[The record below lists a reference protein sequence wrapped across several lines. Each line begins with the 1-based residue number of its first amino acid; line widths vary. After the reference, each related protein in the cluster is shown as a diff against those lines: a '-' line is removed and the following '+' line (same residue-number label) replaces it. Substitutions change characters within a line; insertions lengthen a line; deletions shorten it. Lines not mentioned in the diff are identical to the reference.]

1 MSDESGDGQKRTLLA
16 TRLSDE
22 EMDLLRWIGSRMS
35 RVLLGRYEELPYI
48 DRNDELGVVANM
60 VARVARELRR
70 SRERDEARRK
80 ELELRG
86 RELEARVQELE
97 QARAEQERLLAA
109 VRELSAPVL
118 EVYRGVLLVPIA
130 GALDGALLAQAEGRV
145 LAHVGAAGAR
155 TVILDIT
162 GATAI
167 DPVVA
172 EGLVRIARALS
183 LLGARVV
190 LCGVSAAAARTAVEQ
205 GLDFAPALLRA
216 DLGSALEAAIG
227 AEIRRA
233 RRT

>member
-1 MSDESGDGQKRTLLA
+1 MSDGTEDEQKRLPLAARLL
-16 TRLSDE
+16 DE

-35 RVLLGRYEELPYI
+35 RVLIGKYEELPFL
-48 DRNDELGVVANM
+48 DRKDELGVVANM

-80 ELELRG
+80 ELEMRG
-86 RELEARVQELE
+86 RELEARVAELE
-97 QARAEQERLLAA
+97 EARAEQERLLAR

-118 EVYRGVLLVPIA
+118 EVYRSVLLVPIA
-130 GALDGALLAQAEGRV
+130 GALDASLLAQAEGRV
-145 LAHVGAAGAR
+145 LARASQAGAR

-162 GATAI
+162 GALAI

-190 LCGVSAAAARTAVEQ
+190 LCGVSPAAARTAVEQ

-216 DLGSALEAAIG
+216 DLGSALEVAVF
-227 AEIRRA
+227 AELRRA
-233 RRT
+233 RA

>member
-1 MSDESGDGQKRTLLA
+1 MSEKAAPEREKSTLA
-16 TRLSDE
+16 ARLLDE
-22 EMDLLRWIGSRMS
+22 EMELLRWIGARMS
-35 RVLLGRYEELPYI
+35 RVLLGRYEELPFI
-48 DRNDELGVVANM
+48 ERTDELGIVANM

-70 SRERDEARRK
+70 GRERDEARRK
-80 ELELRG
+80 ELEARVK
-86 RELEARVQELE
+86 ELEE
-97 QARAEQERLLAA
+97 ARAEQERLLAA

-118 EVYRGVLLVPIA
+118 EVYRGVLLVPMA
-130 GALDGALLAQAEGRV
+130 GALDASMLAQAEGRV
-145 LAHVGAAGAR
+145 LAQVSAAGAR

-205 GLDFAPALLRA
+205 GLDFAPAILRA
-216 DLGSALEAAIG
+216 DLGSALEMAIG
-227 AEIRRA
+227 AEL
-233 RRT
+233 RRTRRI

>member
-1 MSDESGDGQKRTLLA
+1 MSDEAQGVEGTPPLAARLL
-16 TRLSDE
+16 DE

-35 RVLLGRYEELPYI
+35 RVLIGRYEELPFI
-48 DRNDELGVVANM
+48 ERTDELGIVANM

-97 QARAEQERLLAA
+97 EARAEQERLLGA
-109 VRELSAPVL
+109 VRDLSAPVL

-130 GALDGALLAQAEGRV
+130 GALDAAMLAQAEGRV
-145 LAHVGAAGAR
+145 LARVSEAGAR

-162 GATAI
+162 GAVAI
-167 DPVVA
+167 DAVVA

-190 LCGVSAAAARTAVEQ
+190 LCGVSAAAARTAVQQ
-205 GLDFAPALLRA
+205 GLDFAPAILRA
-216 DLGSALEAAIG
+216 DLGSALEMAIG
-227 AEIRRA
+227 AELRRA
-233 RRT
+233 RRI

>member
-1 MSDESGDGQKRTLLA
+1 MSDDATDEQQKPPPLI
-16 TRLSDE
+16 TRLLDE

-48 DRNDELGVVANM
+48 DRPDELGIVANM

-70 SRERDEARRK
+70 SRERDEARRV

-97 QARAEQERLLAA
+97 EARAEQERLLGA

-118 EVYRGVLLVPIA
+118 EVYRGILLVPIA
-130 GALDGALLAQAEGRV
+130 GALDASLLAQAEGRV
-145 LAHVGAAGAR
+145 LARVSLAGAR

-227 AEIRRA
+227 AEL
-233 RRT
+233 RRTR

>member
-1 MSDESGDGQKRTLLA
+1 MSEKAEAEQEKSTLA
-16 TRLSDE
+16 ARLLDE
-22 EMDLLRWIGSRMS
+22 EMELLRWIGARMS
-35 RVLLGRYEELPYI
+35 RVLLGRYEELPFI
-48 DRNDELGVVANM
+48 ERTDELGIVANM

-70 SRERDEARRK
+70 GRERDEARRK
-80 ELELRG
+80 ELEARVK
-86 RELEARVQELE
+86 ELEE
-97 QARAEQERLLAA
+97 ARAEQERLLAA

-118 EVYRGVLLVPIA
+118 EVYRGVLLVPMA
-130 GALDGALLAQAEGRV
+130 GALDASMLAQAEERV
-145 LAHVGAAGAR
+145 LAQVSAAGAR

-205 GLDFAPALLRA
+205 GLDFAPAILRA
-216 DLGSALEAAIG
+216 DLGSALEMAIG
-227 AEIRRA
+227 AEL
-233 RRT
+233 RRTRRI

>member
-1 MSDESGDGQKRTLLA
+1 MSEKAAPEREKSTLA
-16 TRLSDE
+16 ARLLDE
-22 EMDLLRWIGSRMS
+22 EMELLRWIGARMS
-35 RVLLGRYEELPYI
+35 RVLLGRYEELPFI
-48 DRNDELGVVANM
+48 ERTDELGIVANM

-70 SRERDEARRK
+70 GRERDEARRK
-80 ELELRG
+80 ELEARVK
-86 RELEARVQELE
+86 ELEE
-97 QARAEQERLLAA
+97 ARAEQERLLAA

-118 EVYRGVLLVPIA
+118 EVYRGVLLVPMA
-130 GALDGALLAQAEGRV
+130 GALDVSMLAQAEGRV
-145 LAHVGAAGAR
+145 LAQVSAAGAR

-205 GLDFAPALLRA
+205 GLDFAPTILRA
-216 DLGSALEAAIG
+216 DLGSALEMAIG
-227 AEIRRA
+227 AEL
-233 RRT
+233 RRTRRI

>member
-1 MSDESGDGQKRTLLA
+1 MSHEAGDVHQKPPLA
-16 TRLSDE
+16 ARLVDE

-35 RVLLGRYEELPYI
+35 RVLRGQYDELPFI
-48 DRNDELGVVANM
+48 DRTDELGIVANM

-70 SRERDEARRK
+70 SRERDEARRE
-80 ELELRG
+80 ELVLRG
-86 RELEARVQELE
+86 RELEARVKELE
-97 QARAEQERLLAA
+97 EARAEQERLLAA
-109 VRELSAPVL
+109 VQELSAPVL

-130 GALDGALLAQAEGRV
+130 GALDATMLAQAEERV
-145 LAHVGAAGAR
+145 LARVAAAGAR

-162 GATAI
+162 GALAI

-190 LCGVSAAAARTAVEQ
+190 LCGVSAAAARTAVQQ
-205 GLDFAPALLRA
+205 GLDFAPAIVRA

-227 AEIRRA
+227 AEL
-233 RRT
+233 RRTRRT